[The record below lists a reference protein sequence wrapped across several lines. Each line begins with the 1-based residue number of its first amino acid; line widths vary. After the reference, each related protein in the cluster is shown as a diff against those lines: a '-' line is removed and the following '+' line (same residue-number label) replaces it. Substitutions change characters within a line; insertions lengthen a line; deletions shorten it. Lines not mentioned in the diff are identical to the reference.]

1 MRLRAA
7 RPLTGGIT
15 AAFLA
20 LGVLAAPPAHAA
32 AGDIT
37 TLAGGPGSGPANG
50 LDQYVVAVALT
61 PSRIWVAD
69 ALYPAN
75 VVGLRVIDRATGL
88 ESEPVFAMPMPTR
101 DQNWSWPTLAP
112 LPNGNVLVAYNGDRG
127 GVVDEVSAT
136 GQVGHVAGGGT
147 APLGMDRLDPKTTRL
162 AALNGVAV
170 SSKGDIFLA
179 ENAYVPDRD
188 VYTSN
193 SRILKIG
200 SGGKMT
206 PYAGE
211 TSWAVSGPG
220 YGGDGGPALA
230 ASFDT
235 VMGLTTDPAGNLY
248 VADYGNERVRRIAP
262 GAAGTAGIVTT
273 VLTPTYVTGI
283 AYDKGG
289 LYVGDRTRCRVQ
301 RLDAQG
307 LTTVAGTGTCG
318 WDGDGG
324 TATAARLSTTSVSVA
339 AGEIAFIEE
348 TFTPSFTL
356 PVGGS
361 QLRLV
366 DSTGTMRSITRV
378 DRFTPPS
385 SGDGGPALKAQLGQY
400 TSRAAVDVAGNI
412 YATYGRR
419 VRRISPDG
427 TITTVAGTGRDTT
440 IDTGLGGP
448 ATAATLTSVT
458 DVAVAPGGDLYI
470 SGENRIYRVDAAG
483 TITAVVGD
491 GAWGVSPDGT
501 PATLARVAV
510 GGFTFD
516 PVTGGLVFLDGCRVR
531 RLDSAGA
538 LLTVAGPASVPPGG
552 AYCGHAE
559 DGALASE
566 SRFGRL
572 DAIGVDA
579 LGRLLVLEV
588 DWNAGG
594 DYKTRVRRIGLDG
607 TISTLAGAGTSR
619 ADGVPA
625 TTADITDNDL
635 SMRVDG
641 TGRVLLIQRIRGL
654 VRRVGLDGTVSTIVG
669 GGTGPDGGPAA
680 TALLLQ
686 PSDAVTDAQGDL
698 YIACQDGRTPYGGGA
713 IRKVTQP

>member
-1 MRLRAA
+1 VTSPPSPAGRAA
-7 RPLTGGIT
+7 
-15 AAFLA
+15 A
-20 LGVLAAPPAHAA
+20 
-32 AGDIT
+32 
-37 TLAGGPGSGPANG
+37 PANG

-61 PSRIWVAD
+61 PSRIWLAD
-69 ALYPAN
+69 ALYPSNA
-75 VVGLRVIDRATGL
+75 VGLRFIDRATGL
-88 ESEPVFAMPMPTR
+88 ESEPVFAMPIPTR
-101 DQNWSWPTLAP
+101 DQDYSWPTLAA

-127 GVVDEVSAT
+127 GVVDEVGPS
-136 GQVGHVAGGGT
+136 GRVGHVAGGGT
-147 APLGMDRLDPKTTRL
+147 APFGMDRLDPKTTRL
-162 AALNGVAV
+162 AVLNGVAV
-170 SSKGDIFLA
+170 SSKGDVFLA

-248 VADYGNERVRRIAP
+248 VADYGNQRVRRIAP
-262 GAAGTAGIVTT
+262 GTAGTAGIVTT
-273 VLTPTYVTGI
+273 VLTPTYVQGI
-283 AYDKGG
+283 AYDNGG
-289 LYVGDRTRCRVQ
+289 LYVADRSSCKVR
-301 RLDAQG
+301 RLDALG

-324 TATAARLSTTSVSVA
+324 PATAARLSSTAVSVA
-339 AGEIAFIEE
+339 AGETAFIEQ
-348 TFTPSFTL
+348 TFVSPFGLSFS
-356 PVGGS
+356 GS
-361 QLRLV
+361 QVRLV

-400 TSRAAVDVAGNI
+400 TSRAAVDAAGNV
-412 YATYGRR
+412 YVTYGRR

-440 IDTGLGGP
+440 TDTGLGGP
-448 ATAATLTSVT
+448 ATAATLTSLT
-458 DVAVAPGGDLYI
+458 DVAVAPDGDLYL
-470 SGENRIYRVDAAG
+470 SGENRIYRVDATG

-491 GAWGVSPDGT
+491 GTWGASPDGT
-501 PATLARVAV
+501 PATAAHVSV
-510 GGFTFD
+510 GGFAFD
-516 PVTGGLVFLDGCRVR
+516 PLTGGLVLLNGCRVR
-531 RLDSAGA
+531 RLDPAGA
-538 LLTVAGPASVPPGG
+538 LVTVAGPTSVPAGES
-552 AYCGHAE
+552 YCGHAV
-559 DGALASE
+559 DGALASA

-572 DAIGVDA
+572 DAIAVDA
-579 LGRLLVLEV
+579 LGRVLVLEV

-594 DYKTRVRRIGLDG
+594 DDKTRVRRIGLDG

-619 ADGVPA
+619 SDGVPA

-635 SMRVDG
+635 RMRVDG
-641 TGRVLLIQRIRGL
+641 AGRVLLVQRIRGL
-654 VRRVGLDGTVSTIVG
+654 VRRVALDGTISTVVG

-680 TALLLQ
+680 TALLVQ
-686 PSDAVTDAQGDL
+686 PSDAVTDAQGAL
-698 YIACQDGRTPYGGGA
+698 YVPCQDRRTPFGGGA
-713 IRKVTQP
+713 LRKVTQP